1 MDSAATAARILRDGD
16 GLATRRSLLAAGV
29 SPGWLRRRLLRDIWS
44 EPLPGVVDSAD
55 VCRTQHGWVR
65 ACLEFAGPGSCLSHQ
80 TAAVVHGL
88 LPGEGFGQP
97 IHVTVPHGRH
107 KQATAGLV
115 LHQTGQECEVDLVD
129 DIPVTSPAVTIVDLA
144 TVMGINDLR
153 CVAADAVRRR
163 LVAVHE
169 LHRSKRPARRVRGM
183 LARVVEELEAG
194 AIAGSE
200 AAYWRG
206 VRDAGLPL
214 PVLNHRLATWP
225 EGRAGPVQYR
235 YVDAYWAR
243 FRLGA
248 ELDGRSVHGT
258 RQAFD
263 ADRRRHNLI
272 QLEGNLLMHFSA
284 NQTFSDIRGVVAVTG
299 RFLQLRAVELG
310 LPWPHRVL

>member
-1 MDSAATAARILRDGD
+1 MIVSLASVCAGAARGGGGRPQLLPLVLVHSGAAPQSRRMDSAATAARILRDGD

-144 TVMGINDLR
+144 SVMGINDLR
-153 CVAADAVRRR
+153 CVAADAVRHR

-169 LHRSKRPARRVRGM
+169 LHRSKRPARRVRGCSHGSSRNSRRERSPVPKLLTGVASGM
-183 LARVVEELEAG
+183 LACRC
-194 AIAGSE
+194 
-200 AAYWRG
+200 RC
-206 VRDAGLPL
+206 
-214 PVLNHRLATWP
+214 
-225 EGRAGPVQYR
+225 
-235 YVDAYWAR
+235 
-243 FRLGA
+243 
-248 ELDGRSVHGT
+248 
-258 RQAFD
+258 
-263 ADRRRHNLI
+263 
-272 QLEGNLLMHFSA
+272 
-284 NQTFSDIRGVVAVTG
+284 
-299 RFLQLRAVELG
+299 
-310 LPWPHRVL
+310 